1 MRLIPKDD
9 DLVLTAVSNWAD
21 EVNFATSVGRLCD
34 LNRVSERYEY
44 NAKKVNKFVLQ
55 DLLLTEKWTVDEDYV
70 MHPTNR
76 KG

>member
-9 DLVLTAVSNWAD
+9 NLVLNAVSKWAD

-44 NAKKVNKFVLQ
+44 NAKKVNKFVLEN
-55 DLLLTEKWTVDEDYV
+55 LLLKEKWTVDEDYV
-70 MHPTNR
+70 MRPTNR